1 MPQKTIFLL
10 GAPLPGRLDW
20 ANDEL
25 LHAPLPPFQHA
36 DGAGEYRSSLQEQSV
51 KWRVL
56 QPLEPEQVI
65 DHYEAF
71 YYGPED
77 PNFLTTRQ
85 LVTADGESSYE
96 DEDDSA
102 LSQFYDHSFAVH
114 ETSEISVSGLPE
126 NDMTQRSETGPE
138 SLLRPAAATPD
149 KSNVPD
155 ISSALR
161 VTGKLSDLKD
171 IPTARYLQSIAPQT
185 MTVNLVVGIIAVHP
199 PRRVVTRQWK
209 TEYDIIELVVGDE
222 TRAGFGVNFWLPP
235 ERVPGAKTQ
244 EIDRPRRSLAT
255 LRPQDT
261 VLLRTVGLGSFR
273 DRVYGQSLRGGMTKV
288 DLLYRQ
294 LVDATDAGGF
304 YQDGISVRSSHDDL
318 PQKVCRVRDWVLR
331 FVGTTEGAGGGMK
344 GMTPSQRGDRLPPD
358 TQ

>member
-1 MPQKTIFLL
+1 MPQKTIFLM

-25 LHAPLPPFQHA
+25 LHAPLPPFQDA
-36 DGAGEYRSSLQEQSV
+36 DSAGEYRSSLQEQSV

-56 QPLEPEQVI
+56 QPLVPEQVI

-77 PNFLTTRQ
+77 PNFLTTRP
-85 LVTADGESSYE
+85 LVTADGESSY
-96 DEDDSA
+96 EDDSA

-114 ETSEISVSGLPE
+114 EASQISVSGLPE
-126 NDMTQRSETGPE
+126 DDTTQESQTGPE
-138 SLLRPAAATPD
+138 SLLGPTAATPD
-149 KSNVPD
+149 KSNVSD

-161 VTGKLSDLKD
+161 VTGKLSDLKN

-185 MTVNLVVGIIAVHP
+185 MTVNLIVGIIAVHP

-222 TRAGFGVNFWLPP
+222 TKAGFGVNFWLPP
-235 ERVPGAKTQ
+235 EKV
-244 EIDRPRRSLAT
+244 EIDRPRRSLAA
-255 LRPQDT
+255 LRPQDI

-288 DLLYRQ
+288 DFLYRQ
-294 LVDATDAGGF
+294 LVDATD
-304 YQDGISVRSSHDDL
+304 GIPVRSSHDDL
-318 PQKVCRVRDWVLR
+318 PQKVRRVRNWVLR
-331 FVGTTEGAGGGMK
+331 FVDTTEGAGGGMK
-344 GMTPSQRGDRLPPD
+344 GMSQSQRGDRLPPD
-358 TQ
+358 TP